1 MQSLSKKDINTKQL
15 FDIFLQAVQSSVVRT
30 IARDSRFIVRS
41 RKMDPFILLRAFVEV
56 METDKEFSIS
66 SIYERYV
73 QICIKEKLEFMKWE
87 PFYDF

>member
-15 FDIFLQAVQSSVVRT
+15 FDIFFTGCAVKVVRT
-30 IARDSRFIVRS
+30 IARDSRFIVRP

-56 METDKEFSIS
+56 METDKEFSIP

>member
-1 MQSLSKKDINTKQL
+1 MQSLSKKNINTKQL

-56 METDKEFSIS
+56 MELIKNSAYRASMRDMC
-66 SIYERYV
+66 RYV
-73 QICIKEKLEFMKWE
+73 LKRN
-87 PFYDF
+87 

>member
-15 FDIFLQAVQSSVVRT
+15 FDIFLQAVQSSVVIT

-56 METDKEFSIS
+56 METDKELVYRASMR
-66 SIYERYV
+66 YMCRYV
-73 QICIKEKLEFMKWE
+73 LKRN
-87 PFYDF
+87 YSS